1 MNKKK
6 NFDYYIQDIKLKN
19 KEMDKFGH
27 HEIANN
33 ILNLIKNDKY
43 VMPYNIALIGK
54 WGLGKSSI
62 LKMVENGLPT
72 SYGFVTINAWKYEK
86 DSLKKVY
93 LKEICEQVSKKK
105 IDFMSQAESIITKIL
120 ESNNNDNKS
129 KGINWLPFFK
139 VMFFLC
145 VSFVLS
151 FIWQFAHYISN
162 GNDILELFKNDWW
175 YLLSRYGEFYF
186 DKVFFTLCLP
196 VFSFLLPKLIENSKK
211 NIFPIQFNF
220 DEDYESLLKNAIGDK
235 KYVIVIDDLDR
246 LSTKK
251 MVEAL
256 DTLKTLMEMPNCVF
270 IVPFDDSL
278 IKNALEELVVSKVD
292 IDHQVIES
300 ELILDKLFQFR
311 FYVPPLILSDMKEY
325 TLSII
330 EQESKD
336 LYEMFEKEELE
347 NIIKKTIVYEGL
359 QTPRQIK
366 KLINIFSNNMLLM
379 KERIASGK
387 VSSEVLDFNGKLLI
401 AKLSVLQSDFNDFYD
416 DLFIDN
422 NSCEILLDINKNDY
436 DNLSNVPIHLRKYCE
451 IKKGVPNR
459 VVIKP
464 LHSKLINFL
473 SKTAYIKSDNMSAYL
488 YFNQDKMSL
497 MYGSELNR
505 QLSEA
510 MRSCNFTL
518 VNNLISDNNI
528 ENINELLC
536 NYLEIV
542 DLDNLSNVILSILN
556 ITGLNVEDKKLIDY
570 LSDAIDKVMRTNE
583 EFDLLNINI
592 ENLILCILNSED
604 STIFNKFLNKYFEYL
619 CDDFSNTE
627 IKHNEIYCSALKYLD
642 DMKCVQS
649 LKKYIHKLILS
660 NETFIEYLKDQTLN
674 DETILYYFDVD
685 IYEVLVD
692 KLIEDD
698 NDFSDS
704 IDDVFVMLHCLL
716 KKDVKFAEKINNNFI
731 RLFDKETN
739 LSICASVVEND
750 DEFSPEEEQVIFERI
765 IRFSDENL
773 ELQCNILNK
782 ISYDITDESMPDF
795 IATLKVFMENEID
808 FSKILFKLNNYEE
821 LDDFVFELNKK
832 IYYNSNF
839 DSIYHENRSKF
850 TDTQLQNLLD
860 YVCTIDDYQE
870 GRVSFILKIINNRI
884 DCSKIISFFNK
895 TDLIKNDSA
904 INEIINL
911 ISSNEFNIELVKEL
925 LKKTIEILSTDLSRL
940 IYVEKM
946 SEYIDNEIFSL
957 LCSKLDAEVI
967 KEISQ
972 EERKTILN
980 IVNGISIDDEN
991 ANCME
996 IVLNYF
1002 IGTDLEFDAIKIMV
1016 KNDVIINESLEFV
1029 LNLVKDRRKIQK
1041 YINADVKSIISIDD
1055 DFVSVLFD
1063 KCNKV
1068 EFSDSELSNILIIDF
1083 EIIDKLESIEY
1094 SYTVDYKYF
1103 LINLYKLY
1111 KLSENNSKIME
1122 LLTNIINSEDN
1133 ELLIYFLDSI
1143 TIDYMTKSQ
1152 KKILKETLVNKLTNI
1167 TTSELL
1173 FEKIELFF
1181 SKVGFRMPKKIEE
1194 KVSV

>member
-1 MNKKK
+1 MNRKK
-6 NFDYYIQDIKLKN
+6 NFDYYIQDVKLKN
-19 KEMDKFGH
+19 KDMDKFGH
-27 HEIANN
+27 KEIANN
-33 ILNLIKNDKY
+33 ILNLIKNNKY
-43 VMPYNIALIGK
+43 VTPYNIALIGK

-62 LKMVENGLPT
+62 LKMVENGLP
-72 SYGFVTINAWKYEK
+72 SGYGFVTINAWKYEK

-93 LKEICEQVSKKK
+93 LKEICEQVSNNK
-105 IDFMSQAESIITKIL
+105 IDFMSQVESIITKIL
-120 ESNNNDNKS
+120 DSNKKFNEKKKKKDFS
-129 KGINWLPFFK
+129 WGSLII
-139 VMFFLC
+139 FLII
-145 VSFVLS
+145 SLVLS

-162 GNDILELFKNDWW
+162 GNILSSLLKNDWW
-175 YLLSRYGEFYF
+175 YLLSRYFDFYF
-186 DKVFFTLCLP
+186 NKVFFTLGLP
-196 VFSFLLPKLIENSKK
+196 LFTFFIPKIIANSNK
-211 NIFPIQFNF
+211 NIFPIQFSF
-220 DEDYESLLKNAIGDK
+220 DEDYESLLKNAIGNK

-256 DTLKTLMEMPNCVF
+256 DTLKTLMEIPNCVF

-325 TLSII
+325 TLGII

-336 LYEMFEKEELE
+336 LYNMFEKEELE
-347 NIIKKTIVYEGL
+347 NIVKKTIVYEGL

-379 KERIASGK
+379 KERIADGK
-387 VSSEVLDFNGKLLI
+387 VSPEVLDFNGKLVI

-436 DNLSNVPIHLRKYCE
+436 DNWSNVPNNLKKYCE
-451 IKKGVPNR
+451 MKKNKI
-459 VVIKP
+459 VIKST
-464 LHSKLINFL
+464 HSKLINFL
-473 SKTAYIKSDNMSAYL
+473 SKTAYIKSDDIGVYL

-497 MYGSELNR
+497 MYGSDLNR

-518 VNNLISDNNI
+518 VNSLINDNNV

-536 NYLEIV
+536 NYLEIEE
-542 DLDNLSNVILSILN
+542 LDNLPNVILSILN
-556 ITGLNVEDKKLIDY
+556 IITLNVEDKKLIDY
-570 LSDAIDKVMRTNE
+570 LSDAIDKAMRTNE
-583 EFDLLNINI
+583 NFDLLNINI

-604 STIFNKFLNKYFEYL
+604 SSIFKKLLNMYFEYL

-627 IKHNEIYCSALKYLD
+627 IKHNDIYCSVLKYLD
-642 DMKCVQS
+642 DIKFVQP
-649 LKKYIHKLILS
+649 LKTYIYKLIVS
-660 NETFIEYLKDQTLN
+660 NETFVEYLKDQTLD
-674 DETILYYFDVD
+674 DETILYYFGVD

-698 NDFSDS
+698 NDFSEA

-716 KKDVKFAEKINNNFI
+716 KKGATSTEKINNNFI
-731 RLFDKETN
+731 GLFDKEKN
-739 LSICASVVEND
+739 LVICAAVVEKDN
-750 DEFSPEEEQVIFERI
+750 EFSSEEKQTIFERI
-765 IRFSDENL
+765 ICFSDENL
-773 ELQCNILNK
+773 ELQSNILKK
-782 ISYDITDESMPDF
+782 ISYDITDENVSDF
-795 IATLKVFMENEID
+795 IATLKSFMENEID
-808 FSKILFKLNNYEE
+808 FSKILFDLNNYEN
-821 LDDFVFELNKK
+821 LDDFIFELNKK
-832 IYYNSNF
+832 IYYNSDF
-839 DSIYHENRSKF
+839 DSIYHENRLKF

-860 YVCTIDDYQE
+860 YVCAIDDYQE

-895 TDLIKNDSA
+895 TNLIKNDSA

-911 ISSNEFNIELVKEL
+911 ISSNEFNVELVKEL
-925 LKKTIEILSTDLSRL
+925 LKGIIEILSTDLSRL
-940 IYVEKM
+940 IYVEKL
-946 SEYIDNEIFSL
+946 SKYIDNEVFSL

-972 EERKTILN
+972 EERETVLN

-996 IVLNYF
+996 IILNYF

-1016 KNDVIINESLEFV
+1016 KKDVIINESMEFI
-1029 LNLVKDRRKIQK
+1029 LNLVKDRRKTQK
-1041 YINADVKSIISIDD
+1041 YINEDVKSIITLDD
-1055 DFVSVLFD
+1055 DFVRSLFD
-1063 KCNKV
+1063 KCNEV

-1083 EIIDKLESIEY
+1083 DIIDKLETKEY
-1094 SYTVDYKYF
+1094 SYNVDYKYL

-1111 KLSENNSKIME
+1111 KLSEKNSKIME
-1122 LLTNIINSEDN
+1122 LLTNIINSEDS

-1152 KKILKETLVNKLTNI
+1152 KKILKEELVKKLTNI

-1173 FEKIELFF
+1173 FEKIDLFF
-1181 SKVGFRMPKKIEE
+1181 SKVGFRMPKKVEE